1 MTIDLFQLVPPLLI
15 GVIGFLIRSYFASIN
30 KDIHQLGVNIAKLE
44 TKLDPIHSDLKSSTI
59 ELIKVQQEL
68 KAVWKYIDAPKRAS
82 ER

>member
-1 MTIDLFQLVPPLLI
+1 MNNLDFIAPAILA
-15 GVIGFLIRSYFASIN
+15 VIGFLIRSYFASMN
-30 KDIHQLGVNIAKLE
+30 KDIQRLGENIAKLE
-44 TKLDPIHSDLKSSTI
+44 AKLDPVHNDLKSSTI

>member
-1 MTIDLFQLVPPLLI
+1 MSLDFIAPAILA
-15 GVIGFLIRSYFASIN
+15 VIGFLIRSYFASMN
-30 KDIHQLGVNIAKLE
+30 KDIQRLGENITKLE
-44 TKLDPIHSDLKSSTI
+44 AKLDPVHNDLKSSTI